1 MRRSRLA
8 APPLQLFAD
17 REGPSQRQLC
27 MGSAQAVPQA
37 RRSAAEKHPLV
48 LVIHNL
54 EASLRD
60 TQHLSEHVAGRSFRH
75 RILAPSHPLW
85 LQRLG
90 VTGCIL
96 LSLLSLSRAHLRMA
110 SERLPSLAG
119 DLAGCLGSG
128 PINNAVIGVFA
139 NEMTPWSAEV
149 DNIFADAAF
158 NMDPYAAMELRGSA

>member
-1 MRRSRLA
+1 MH
-8 APPLQLFAD
+8 PPLTAL
-17 REGPSQRQLC
+17 LVT
-27 MGSAQAVPQA
+27 SA
-37 RRSAAEKHPLV
+37 S
-48 LVIHNL
+48 
-54 EASLRD
+54 
-60 TQHLSEHVAGRSFRH
+60 
-75 RILAPSHPLW
+75 SH
-85 LQRLG
+85 G
-90 VTGCIL
+90 FG
-96 LSLLSLSRAHLRMA
+96 AA